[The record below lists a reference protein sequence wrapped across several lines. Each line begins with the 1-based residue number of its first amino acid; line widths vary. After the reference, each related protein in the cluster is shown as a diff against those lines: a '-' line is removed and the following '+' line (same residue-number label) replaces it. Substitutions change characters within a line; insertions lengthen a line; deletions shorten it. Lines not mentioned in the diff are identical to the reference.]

1 MNDVQQKWT
10 HKFHI
15 DDKTTEP
22 AVFQWLSEC
31 YEKYLKRDDI
41 NDILNKEEL
50 EEYAIHKNKELN
62 YELQKDKDKIEDL
75 SNKVKALESKLSISL
90 DARNTMKERQHADYE
105 SIHSQYDKVTNQ
117 LRQEYKE
124 QIENLSNKNDQLH
137 EKNDQLHEKMQSFSD
152 NKKNK
157 SSHAIGLEGEVELL
171 SILEMDPSFEVKDTS
186 KIDNSG
192 DAEVI
197 YKGKSLCIDSKKYN
211 GCVKKTE
218 VFKLERNIKRNDNY
232 GGVIISWTS
241 YVINPDTNKRSES
254 KIDYMEN
261 NGKPILLLSI
271 ASEYRKEINSI
282 IKLFFDRHE
291 PLDESNTHMDI
302 AYLQESQSQVLLT
315 LKTELECIDRENKSI
330 EGESKSFETYILR
343 RKQELNRRKQACI
356 NMINILSCNNVNSDE
371 SITDIHHVSHPTNV
385 TLHDI
390 IKQHATKHTD
400 KKGQRNS
407 THDIRQF
414 FEHYCTKHNHTLNK
428 VNRKQLNDILLS
440 LGYQSEKKHGKNYQD
455 KTRKKDSPT
464 WPITLSPDLLN

>member
-1 MNDVQQKWT
+1 MNEVQDKWRNA
-10 HKFHI
+10 FHI

-22 AVFQWLSEC
+22 VLFKFLSKC
-31 YEKYLKRDDI
+31 YKKYQQRDDI
-41 NDILNKEEL
+41 NDVLNEEKIN
-50 EEYAIHKNKELN
+50 ECAIHKNKELN
-62 YELQKDKDKIEDL
+62 YELQKEKDKTEGL
-75 SNKVKALESKLSISL
+75 SNKVKKLESKLSLSFDEI
-90 DARNTMKERQHADYE
+90 NTMKDRKHTDIEF
-105 SIHSQYDKVTNQ
+105 IHSQCEKATKQ
-117 LRQEYKE
+117 LREEDKN
-124 QIENLSNKNDQLH
+124 QIENLLNKIDQLH
-137 EKNDQLHEKMQSFSD
+137 EMIRSFSD

-171 SILEMDPSFEVKDTS
+171 SVLETDPSFEVKDTS

-232 GGVIISWTS
+232 GGVIISWSS
-241 YVINPDTNKRSES
+241 YIINPDTNKRSES

-271 ASEYRKEINSI
+271 ASEYRKEINSV
-282 IKLFFDRHE
+282 IKLFFDRHK

-302 AYLQESQSQVLLT
+302 AYLQESQSEVLLT
-315 LKTELECIDRENKSI
+315 LKTELECIDKENKSI

-356 NMINILSCNNVNSDE
+356 NMINILTCNNVNSDE
-371 SITDIHHVSHPTNV
+371 SVTDIHHVSPPTNV
-385 TLHDI
+385 TLHDLI
-390 IKQHATKHTD
+390 NQHATKHID

-414 FEHYCTKHNHTLNK
+414 FEQYCTKKNHTLNK
-428 VNRKQLNDILLS
+428 VNRNQLNDILLS
-440 LGYQSEKKHGKNYQD
+440 LGYKSEKKHGKNY
-455 KTRKKDSPT
+455 KNKIRKKDSPT
-464 WPITLSPDLLN
+464 WAITLSPDLLN